1 MNLLTGFAVALSPLN
16 LFWGFLGTLL
26 GTIIGVLP
34 GIGPALTVALLLP
47 VTYGLDPTA
56 ALIMFACIYY
66 GAMYGG
72 STTSILLNTP
82 GESATIVTA
91 IDGHQMARAGRAG
104 AALATAAIGSFV
116 AGTVATLALSLA
128 APIMVRV
135 ALAFGSAEYFALM
148 IFSFVMVITVIGPPT
163 PRSGSGATAPELG
176 PSDGRAKAGA
186 GHLGGWVALLL
197 GLLLGSVGIDG
208 LSGQARFTFGIPYL
222 LDGID
227 PVIVAIGLFAVG
239 ETLWVVSRG
248 PELEELLPVRGSLWM
263 TREEWSRSWKPWLRG
278 TLIGFPMGALPAG
291 GAELPTLMSYAIEKR
306 LSRRPEEFGHGA
318 IEAVAGPEAANNASA
333 AGTLVPLLTLG
344 LPTSA
349 TAAVLLAAFQQFGLQ
364 PGPLLFA
371 HEPRLVWGLIA
382 SLYIGNVMLL
392 VLNLPLV
399 GLWVKLLSIPKPW
412 LYGGILVVA
421 SLGAFSVH
429 RSPGDLALV
438 AIIGLVGFALR
449 LADAPVA
456 PVMIGLLLG
465 PAAEQHLRRA
475 LAISEGS
482 WSVFVTRPISA
493 SLLIAAAGILIA
505 GSTGSTRSTRSTG
518 SGSTGSGST
527 GSPVL

>member
-1 MNLLTGFAVALSPLN
+1 MGDLLAGFAVALTPAN
-16 LFWGFLGTLL
+16 LLWGLAGTTLGTAV
-26 GTIIGVLP
+26 GVLP

-47 VTYGLDPTA
+47 VTYNLDPTA
-56 ALIMFACIYY
+56 ALIMFAGIYY

-82 GESATIVTA
+82 GESSTIVTA
-91 IDGHQMARAGRAG
+91 IDGHQMARNGRAG

-116 AGTVATLALSLA
+116 AGTLATLALSLT
-128 APIMVRV
+128 APLMVKL

-148 IFSFVMVITVIGPPT
+148 VLAFVMVTT
-163 PRSGSGATAPELG
+163 MLG
-176 PSDGRAKAGA
+176 ESRLK
-186 GHLGGWVALLL
+186 GWLSLLL
-197 GLLLGSVGIDG
+197 GLTLGFVGIDG
-208 LSGQARFTFGIPYL
+208 LSGHARFTFGIPYL

-227 PVIVAIGLFAVG
+227 PVIVAIGLFAIG
-239 ETLWVVSRG
+239 ETLWVASRG
-248 PELEELLPVRGSLWM
+248 PAIDELLPVRGSLMM
-263 TREEWSRSWKPWLRG
+263 TAEEWARSWRPWLRG
-278 TLIGFPMGALPAG
+278 TAIGFPLGALPAG

-364 PGPLLFA
+364 PGPLLFE
-371 HEPRLVWGLIA
+371 HESALVWGVIA
-382 SLYIGNVMLL
+382 SLYIGNAMLL

-399 GLWVKLLSIPKPW
+399 GLWVKLLSIPRPW

-429 RSPGDLALV
+429 RSAGDLLLMA
-438 AIIGLVGFALR
+438 AIGIVGFLLR
-449 LADAPVA
+449 AIGAPVA
-456 PVMIGLLLG
+456 PVMIGLILG

-475 LAISEGS
+475 LSISQGD
-482 WSVFVTRPISA
+482 WTVFVTHPLSAALLAISV
-493 SLLIAAAGILIA
+493 SIALWGVFSRRLAPPG
-505 GSTGSTRSTRSTG
+505 
-518 SGSTGSGST
+518 
-527 GSPVL
+527 